1 VLTDRGFLS
10 PPRDMLK
17 SFIVAGII
25 SGGFIFL
32 FSIIGLYGKAFA
44 LPANPSVSVPASF
57 GLVMMLLFNG
67 IMLLSGGS
75 TIDSTFTSVSKLT
88 ALDWKPATRNA
99 GTLTT
104 GRIAILIFAIVGNLP
119 LLTVYAGDKVR
130 RLSPPRPSA
139 ARW

>member
-17 SFIVAGII
+17 SFILAGII
-25 SGGFIFL
+25 SGSFIFL
-32 FSIIGLYGKAFA
+32 FSIIGLYGKAFG

-75 TIDSTFTSVSKLT
+75 TIDSTFTSVAKLS
-88 ALDWKPATRNA
+88 ALDWNPNARGA

-104 GRIAILIFAIVGNLP
+104 G
-119 LLTVYAGDKVR
+119 
-130 RLSPPRPSA
+130 
-139 ARW
+139 